1 MKKHL
6 GRWTGAFLVLGV
18 VAFYLLKPPARHSS
32 AGRAPR
38 AVPVL
43 AATAQKGDLGVYV
56 QALGTVTPV
65 YTVNVTARVQGQIMS
80 VLYQEGQLVKKG
92 DALLEIDPR
101 PYAATVLQAEGQ
113 LAHDIAVLRE
123 ARIDLQR
130 YRRAYAKNAIQKQLL
145 DDQEQTVFQEEGTVK
160 ADEGV
165 LASAKVNLDYC
176 HIMSPITGRVGLRLV
191 DPGNVVQAGATTAL
205 LVITQLQPIT
215 VIFNVAEDYLP
226 SIQEQL
232 HQSHSMP
239 VEALDRAQ
247 EKKLATGKFLTTDNQ
262 VDTTTGTVRIKAI
275 FDNEDG
281 KLFPNQFVNAR
292 LLLNTLHGATLISS
306 AAIQRGPK
314 GTYVYVIKP
323 DKTAEMRQVQVD
335 NIEAGEAAV
344 AGINPGEVVAT
355 SGFDKLEPGSRVSI
369 GEQAQLAGTAGPGL
383 K

>member
-1 MKKHL
+1 M
-6 GRWTGAFLVLGV
+6 
-18 VAFYLLKPPARHSS
+18 
-32 AGRAPR
+32 
-38 AVPVL
+38 PVL